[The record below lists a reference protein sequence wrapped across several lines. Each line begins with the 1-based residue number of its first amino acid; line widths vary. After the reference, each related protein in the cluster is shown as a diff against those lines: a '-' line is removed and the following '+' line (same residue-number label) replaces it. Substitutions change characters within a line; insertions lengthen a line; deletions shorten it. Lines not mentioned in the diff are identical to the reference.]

1 MAVNNAWEGEADH
14 DALLFAWIFGGSQR
28 QPHAS
33 PPEHHRTSIQVHQ
46 SQAGRRKTA
55 GCEGNNGVWI
65 ITAEFF
71 VVAVRRSRN

>member
-33 PPEHHRTSIQVHQ
+33 PPEHHLL
-46 SQAGRRKTA
+46 
-55 GCEGNNGVWI
+55 
-65 ITAEFF
+65 
-71 VVAVRRSRN
+71 RSRSINLKRVAERPQAVKAIMAFG